1 MADSYSLPR
10 HAAESARLNDQ
21 HHVLK
26 TISGF
31 PGLLHPCIL
40 ASLQTARIADMGT
53 GTGAWLLE
61 LSSQRTQDSY
71 TGLDISA
78 AQFPSEPP
86 SNITFD
92 VWNVLDPAPPQY
104 QGCFKVVH
112 VRLVGL
118 ALVGEQFSVAAR
130 NLMTMTK
137 SGGWIQWGEADAGD
151 ITHRGLV
158 SQALKAL
165 YSRGLKVLH
174 TQGRMLDE
182 PRRLKE
188 VLEQVG
194 FEEIEEKVVSVDEV
208 EAVRQGFNK
217 MFVGAFSGILSE
229 AGTEGEDGDLVG
241 DAEKAVLQGSWS
253 NCKFH
258 VVVGQKA

>member
-92 VWNVLDPAPPQY
+92 VWNVLDPVPPQY
-104 QGCFKVVH
+104 QGYSNVVH
-112 VRLVGL
+112 VRL
-118 ALVGEQFSVAAR
+118 
-130 NLMTMTK
+130 
-137 SGGWIQWGEADAGD
+137 IQWGEADVGD
-151 ITHRGLV
+151 ITHHGLV

-188 VLEQVG
+188 VLEQV
-194 FEEIEEKVVSVDEV
+194 EEKVVSVDEV
-208 EAVRQGFNK
+208 EGVRQGFNK

-229 AGTEGEDGDLVG
+229 AGTEGEDGDFVG
-241 DAEKAVLQGSWS
+241 EAEKAVQQGSWS

-258 VVVGQKA
+258 VVVGQKAR